1 MMQQTWAAGQACNY
15 KSFIDALEFATTGSS
30 KGLESPLLCY
40 KPDIWCKENS
50 VEGKS
55 IAL

>member
-1 MMQQTWAAGQACNY
+1 MQQTWAAGQACNY
-15 KSFIDALEFATTGSS
+15 KSFIDALEFATAGSS
-30 KGLESPLLCY
+30 KGSESPLLCY